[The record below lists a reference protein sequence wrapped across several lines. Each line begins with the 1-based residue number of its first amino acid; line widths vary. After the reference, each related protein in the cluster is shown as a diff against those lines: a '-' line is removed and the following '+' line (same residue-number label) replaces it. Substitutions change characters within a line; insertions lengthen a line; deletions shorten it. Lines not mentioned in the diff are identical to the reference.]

1 MDNTTMVRYL
11 KVALGSLKEAGTQG
25 IPAGHLYA
33 AFMTKGMNLDQYN
46 KLESMLTKVFKIN
59 KSSYLLTWTKESEEL
74 LGDRK

>member
-1 MDNTTMVRYL
+1 MIGYL
-11 KVALGSLKEAGTQG
+11 NVALGSLKEAGTQG
-25 IPAGHLYA
+25 IPSGHLYA

-74 LGDRK
+74 LGDKK